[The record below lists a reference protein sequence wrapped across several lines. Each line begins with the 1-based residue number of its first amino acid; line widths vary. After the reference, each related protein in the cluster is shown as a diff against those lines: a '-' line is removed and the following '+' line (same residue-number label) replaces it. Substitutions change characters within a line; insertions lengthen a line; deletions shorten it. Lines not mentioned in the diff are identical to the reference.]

1 MAVLSADEPP
11 RGASRMA
18 LLVNPVARGA
28 ARAEDGVLRAFA
40 AAGIRPTVARTCAP
54 GDGVRA
60 ARQLAPRHDRLF
72 VLGGDGTVMEA
83 ATGLAEAGS
92 PAPIAILPAGT
103 GNQLARALSIPLNP
117 GRAVHALL
125 AGEERRIDVALLN
138 GRRRVGIGA
147 GAGLDAAM
155 IAGAR
160 GLLKQRLGAASYVV
174 SAMRAA
180 LRPTHFAVHAEVDGR
195 VIEREASVAMVLNL
209 GNIFNGLLELA
220 PGVSLTDG
228 LLDLVIV
235 DARHLGDALAFSVK
249 ELLLKWRHADSRWT
263 FARGRAIS
271 VTPLDADIP
280 CQVDGD
286 LIPDRVLALHVLPN
300 AGRVVVPLGAH
311 II

>member
-1 MAVLSADEPP
+1 MAVLSPGASP
-11 RGASRMA
+11 RGASRTA

-28 ARAEDGVLRAFA
+28 ARAEEGVRRAFA
-40 AAGIRPTVARTCAP
+40 AAGISPTVERTRAP

-60 ARQLAPRHDRLF
+60 ARELAPHHDRFF

-92 PAPIAILPAGT
+92 PAAIAILPGGT

-117 GRAVHALL
+117 ARAVPVLL
-125 AGEERRIDVALLN
+125 AGDERCIDVALLN
-138 GRRRVGIGA
+138 GRRRVGIGV

-155 IAGAR
+155 IAGAVGR
-160 GLLKQRLGAASYVV
+160 LKRTLGAASYVV
-174 SAMRAA
+174 SATRAA
-180 LRPTHFAVHAEVDGR
+180 LRPRRFAVRAEVDGR

-209 GNIFNGLLELA
+209 GNIFSGLLELA

-235 DARHLGDALAFSVK
+235 DARHLGDALAFSVQ
-249 ELLLKWRHADSRWT
+249 ELLLRWRHADPRWT
-263 FARGRAIS
+263 FARGRVVS
-271 VTPLDADIP
+271 LGPLDAETP
-280 CQVDGD
+280 CQADGD
-286 LIPDRVLALHVLPN
+286 LIPDRILSLQVLPG
-300 AGRVVVPLGAH
+300 AGRVVVPRGAR